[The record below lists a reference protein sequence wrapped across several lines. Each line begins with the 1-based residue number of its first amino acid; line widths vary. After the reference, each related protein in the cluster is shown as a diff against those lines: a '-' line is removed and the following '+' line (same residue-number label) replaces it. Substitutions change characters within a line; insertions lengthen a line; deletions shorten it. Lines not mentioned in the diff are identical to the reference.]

1 MQIGEFDL
9 VHEPTP
15 VVDERLL
22 EEVNLAT
29 QLPLANGGSH
39 TGKDMKVVK
48 KLTSPEGAGESVLK
62 GTETL
67 SISPAHSEHSVEG
80 PTSLQ
85 LAAKKISIVAED
97 ISPEVVKGKS
107 AVAAIST
114 TSFRPGPASQSIII
128 QGIRAI
134 GAGYLNALRNA
145 SFDEVSK
152 VYENAPMMYKSIE
165 RLNGDPNPLK
175 KLVDDYV
182 SGVSA
187 YLLLDRRL

>member
-9 VHEPTP
+9 VHEHMP
-15 VVDERLL
+15 VMDERLL

-29 QLPLANGGSH
+29 QLPTVKGGSR

-85 LAAKKISIVAED
+85 LAAKKISTVAEN
-97 ISPEVVKGKS
+97 ISHEVVKGKS
-107 AVAAIST
+107 AAVAIST
-114 TSFRPGPASQSIII
+114 TSFRPGLASHSIII
-128 QGIRAI
+128 
-134 GAGYLNALRNA
+134 
-145 SFDEVSK
+145 
-152 VYENAPMMYKSIE
+152 
-165 RLNGDPNPLK
+165 
-175 KLVDDYV
+175 
-182 SGVSA
+182 
-187 YLLLDRRL
+187 

>member
-29 QLPLANGGSH
+29 QLPTAKGGSH
-39 TGKDMKVVK
+39 TGKDIKVVK

-67 SISPAHSEHSVEG
+67 SISPAHSEHSIEG

-85 LAAKKISIVAED
+85 LAAKKISTVAEK
-97 ISPEVVKGKS
+97 ISPDIVKGKS
-107 AVAAIST
+107 TAAAIST
-114 TSFRPGPASQSIII
+114 TSFDWVLLLRAS
-128 QGIRAI
+128 
-134 GAGYLNALRNA
+134 
-145 SFDEVSK
+145 SFR
-152 VYENAPMMYKSIE
+152 VYE
-165 RLNGDPNPLK
+165 L
-175 KLVDDYV
+175 
-182 SGVSA
+182 
-187 YLLLDRRL
+187 

>member
-80 PTSLQ
+80 PTSL
-85 LAAKKISIVAED
+85 
-97 ISPEVVKGKS
+97 
-107 AVAAIST
+107 
-114 TSFRPGPASQSIII
+114 
-128 QGIRAI
+128 
-134 GAGYLNALRNA
+134 
-145 SFDEVSK
+145 
-152 VYENAPMMYKSIE
+152 
-165 RLNGDPNPLK
+165 
-175 KLVDDYV
+175 
-182 SGVSA
+182 
-187 YLLLDRRL
+187 